1 MEKTKALNEMKELIA
16 NELSNEDVERTE
28 MYACYCGLLMEMD
41 LEKDL
46 VDAFSK
52 VFLKFQNTWY
62 DKEERARVLEK
73 NQELVLGTQLAL
85 AVLK

>member
-41 LEKDL
+41 LEKNL

-62 DKEERARVLEK
+62 DKEERAKVLEQ

>member
-62 DKEERARVLEK
+62 DKEERAKVLEQ

>member
-41 LEKDL
+41 LDKDAI
-46 VDAFSK
+46 DAFSK

-62 DKEERARVLEK
+62 DKEKRAKVLEQ